1 MQDLLGNMKM
11 YLFEEEEKDAF
22 FDLEI

>member
-1 MQDLLGNMKM
+1 MQDLLGNMEM